1 MSRPY
6 DFHGLSY
13 DAQRRIR
20 QSEHDLRKARAQAHR
35 NNNAAAEAESLRA
48 ANTEL
53 VEALRDLETAE
64 YEYRKM
70 HDLHG
75 DGDMRTGRA
84 WDLMRRKGDA
94 ARKALSLYG
103 DER

>member
-6 DFHGLSY
+6 DFYGLSY

-20 QSEHDLRKARAQAHR
+20 QSEHDLRKARARAHQ

-53 VEALRDLETAE
+53 VEALREAVAE
-64 YEYRKM
+64 LDKSDRRSSK
-70 HDLHG
+70 G
-75 DGDMRTGRA
+75 AGKARA
-84 WDLMRRKGDA
+84 
-94 ARKALSLYG
+94 ALSLYG
-103 DER
+103 DDR